1 MKLRNLLAGAL
12 VVGLGVAA
20 GPAAGD
26 RFDHGLRGIESA
38 TPASIGT
45 FWYRPCLT
53 EPVHRWRPYGTSAQR
68 PPVFRLPPRPPCWE
82 PPFPYWR
89 R

>member
-38 TPASIGT
+38 TPAFST
-45 FWYRPCLT
+45 FWYRPCVI
-53 EPVHRWRPYGTSAQR
+53 EPVHRWRPYGTPDWHR
-68 PPVFRLPPRPPCWE
+68 PVFRLPPRPPCWVE
-82 PPFPYWR
+82 PPRPYWR

>member
-26 RFDHGLRGIESA
+26 RFDHGLGIESA

-45 FWYRPCLT
+45 FWYRPCPT

-68 PPVFRLPPRPPCWE
+68 DPVFRLPPRPPHCWE
-82 PPFPYWR
+82 PPFLYRPL
-89 R
+89 

>member
-38 TPASIGT
+38 TPAFST
-45 FWYRPCLT
+45 FWYRPCVV
-53 EPVHRWRPYGTSAQR
+53 EPVHRWRPYGTPDWHR
-68 PPVFRLPPRPPCWE
+68 PVFRLPPRPPCWVE
-82 PPFPYWR
+82 PPRPPLRW
-89 R
+89 